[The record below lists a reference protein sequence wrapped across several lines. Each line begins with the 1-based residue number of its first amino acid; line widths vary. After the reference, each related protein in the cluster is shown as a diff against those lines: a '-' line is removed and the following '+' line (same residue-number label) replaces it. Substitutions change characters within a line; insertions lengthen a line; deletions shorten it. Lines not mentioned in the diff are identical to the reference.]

1 MKLKLNI
8 DKMGMINTTSY
19 LSAPNDAL
27 LYRTIMRTLY
37 IEKESYRSQMS
48 TEELFDSLKQYDEFS
63 VAAYGMGLCFADAG
77 SQESTNH

>member
-1 MKLKLNI
+1 
-8 DKMGMINTTSY
+8 MGMINAASY

-48 TEELFDSLKQYDEFS
+48 TEELFDS
-63 VAAYGMGLCFADAG
+63 AG